1 MKIIGRILIILAV
14 ALVVVG
20 AVYGITQL
28 LPGDQLPGGQ
38 GERGA
43 EFDGDRPANF
53 ERPDGDFEGMGARPE
68 GGEGHGEQAS
78 WSFRETLKNLAVVGV
93 VTLIVGLISMAWNR
107 LRRWRRRRV
116 ASAA

>member
-1 MKIIGRILIILAV
+1 VKIIGRILIILAA

-28 LPGDQLPGGQ
+28 LPGDQLVGGR

-43 EFDGDRPANF
+43 EFDGNRPANF
-53 ERPDGDFEGMGARPE
+53 AGPDGDFEGLGARPE
-68 GGEGHGEQAS
+68 GGEGHGERAS
-78 WSFRETLKNLAVVGV
+78 WSFRETLRNLVVVGV
-93 VTLIVGLISMAWNR
+93 VTLIVGFVNAGWNR
-107 LRRWRRRRV
+107 LRRWRRRA